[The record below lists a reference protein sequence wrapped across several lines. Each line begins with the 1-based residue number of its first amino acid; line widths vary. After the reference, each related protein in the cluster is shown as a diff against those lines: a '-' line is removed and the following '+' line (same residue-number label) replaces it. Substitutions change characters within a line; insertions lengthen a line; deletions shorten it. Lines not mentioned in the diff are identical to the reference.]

1 VKKLSVVL
9 LAAVFVIA
17 GCAQGAAPSGGEDV
31 SEIVYGLTLA
41 PTGIDPH
48 INASA
53 ELGIPLRSV
62 YDSLVYRDPETMD
75 FVPGLAS
82 SWTISPDGLVYTF
95 DLRSDVVFHDGEP
108 FNAEAVRVTLERILN
123 PDTAS
128 QRAASL
134 LGPVSEVQVLGDYQV
149 AIVLSEPF
157 APLLDGLSQPY
168 IGTASPAA
176 LSEWDT
182 ATYQFHQV
190 GTGPYRFV
198 SYDVGEELVLERN
211 PDYAWGPSVVA
222 NTGAPE
228 VDRVVFRFFS
238 DPATRALALRSGE
251 VDIVGELLPTD
262 AARLLAEDVIQLET
276 VPIPGQPLQFFFNTQ
291 RPPTDSVTV
300 RRALMYATGREA
312 IVQTVFQGYSPVAYG
327 PLSSATLYY
336 NPSIEGLYA
345 YDLIQA
351 DALFN
356 STGYVDSDDDGWR
369 DSEGEP
375 LEVNIVVPPWGMTP
389 DVAQLLE
396 SQWEDVLDI
405 QVTIEQVASFTD
417 LIEAAQSGEYNLI
430 SLNYFA
436 LDPYVLN
443 SFYESGAFTNWSRV
457 GDTELDTL
465 LMEAQEETDS
475 TRRATLYADAQSR
488 IMEMALVLPVREY
501 VNLVGVQPGIGGL
514 HFDAQGWFPYLTDL
528 ELVGGASE

>member
-1 VKKLSVVL
+1 MRRLSVL
-9 LAAVFVIA
+9 LLLAVFVLA
-17 GCAQGAAPSGGEDV
+17 GCVQDSGEEEV

-62 YDSLVYRDPETMD
+62 YDTLVYRDPETME

-82 SWTISPDGLVYTF
+82 SWTVSPDGLVYTF
-95 DLRSDVVFHDGEP
+95 DLRSDVTFHDGEP
-108 FNAEAVRVTLERILN
+108 FNAEAVRVNLERILS

-134 LGPVSEVQVLGDYQV
+134 LGPVSEVQVLGEYQV

-168 IGTASPAA
+168 IGIASPAA

-198 SYDVGEELVLERN
+198 SYDVGEQLVLERN
-211 PDYAWGPSVVA
+211 PGYAWGPSIVSNPGV
-222 NTGAPE
+222 PE
-228 VDRVVFRFFS
+228 VERIVFRFFP
-238 DPATRALALRSGE
+238 DVATRALALQSGE

-262 AARLLAEDVIQLET
+262 AARLVAEDLIQLET
-276 VPIPGQPLQFFFNTQ
+276 VPIPGQPLQFFFNT
-291 RPPTDSVTV
+291 RRAPTDSLGV
-300 RRALMYATGREA
+300 RQALMYATGREA
-312 IVQTVFQGYSPVAYG
+312 IVQAVFRGYSPVAYG

-336 NPSIEGLYA
+336 DPMVEGLYV

-356 STGYVDSDDDGWR
+356 SAGYVDSDGDGWR
-369 DSEGEP
+369 DDGGEP
-375 LEVNIVVPPWGMTP
+375 LEITIVIPPWGMTP
-389 DVAQLLE
+389 EVAQLLE
-396 SQWEDVLDI
+396 SQWEDSLDI

-417 LIEAAQSGEYNLI
+417 LIAASQSGEYNLI
-430 SLNYFA
+430 SVNYFA

-443 SFYESGAFTNWSRV
+443 AFYQSGASTNWSHV
-457 GDTELDTL
+457 ADTELDTL
-465 LMEAQEETDS
+465 LMEAQTEIDP
-475 TRRATLYADAQSR
+475 TRRARLYADAQNR
-488 IMEMALVLPVREY
+488 IMELAVVLPVREY
-501 VNLVGVQPGIGGL
+501 VNLVGVRPGIEGL

-528 ELVGGASE
+528 RIVGQASE